1 MVKNVSHLII
11 RFDIPLLNSKTCLL
25 IYFKNASEDQRPTS
39 IIINTG
45 VSSRNMAIAAADL
58 LEWVPMS
65 SGLKPKVSLPMTL
78 ALVLKAWRMSSLL
91 NSRSIPFD
99 L

>member
-11 RFDIPLLNSKTCLL
+11 LLEIPLLNSKTCRR

-39 IIINTG
+39 IIIKTG
-45 VSSRNMAIAAADL
+45 VSSRNMAMAAADL

-78 ALVLKAWRMSSLL
+78 ALVRNSWRMSSLL
-91 NSRSIPFD
+91 NSRSFPFD
-99 L
+99 M